1 MQVSIFSFMMC
12 ILWFSIYIIIINK
25 IRKKNNFIMSFSI
38 FPLLFLSTLSILRL
52 IINYEYPYA
61 TIIHSKTIM
70 NPLYTFLRAELAF
83 GLQVMGFLLIIW
95 ISGSVILLMRTIIFE
110 YKYRKYLSLIS
121 RYETDAEVRIL
132 EELLVQNEMNGS
144 ISLVKSDFI
153 DNPML
158 FGLIKPTIY
167 IPNIE
172 FSDSELRYII
182 SHELTHCKNRD
193 ILKKYFIHVMK
204 IVFWWNP
211 FMHLFARDFSQIL
224 EVDCDLSTV
233 RNYDAED
240 KANYLR
246 TISKVVE
253 FSIRNGVTAK
263 HIPAASYFSMSND
276 ASELKQRYRLVL
288 HFKEDRVRY
297 RFFNILI
304 CIIGLVS
311 FIASYFVVIQPH
323 YSPPE
328 GIYLEKSGPV
338 NLILRDG
345 NGNYSIIKEGRIIKT
360 IDDIDVIKADSELSQ
375 LEIYDSYSN

>member
-83 GLQVMGFLLIIW
+83 GLQVMEVLLIIW

-110 YKYRKYLSLIS
+110 YKYRKYLDLIS
-121 RYETDAEVRIL
+121 RYQTDVEVKIL
-132 EELLVQNEMNGS
+132 EELLVQNGMNGS

-182 SHELTHCKNRD
+182 SHELTHCKNR
-193 ILKKYFIHVMK
+193 
-204 IVFWWNP
+204 
-211 FMHLFARDFSQIL
+211 
-224 EVDCDLSTV
+224 
-233 RNYDAED
+233 
-240 KANYLR
+240 
-246 TISKVVE
+246 
-253 FSIRNGVTAK
+253 
-263 HIPAASYFSMSND
+263 
-276 ASELKQRYRLVL
+276 
-288 HFKEDRVRY
+288 
-297 RFFNILI
+297 
-304 CIIGLVS
+304 
-311 FIASYFVVIQPH
+311 
-323 YSPPE
+323 
-328 GIYLEKSGPV
+328 YLEKVFHSRDEDS
-338 NLILRDG
+338 ILV
-345 NGNYSIIKEGRIIKT
+345 EPFHAFVCT
-360 IDDIDVIKADSELSQ
+360 
-375 LEIYDSYSN
+375 